1 MIGMFVF
8 MGAFLHL
15 LAGAIPLIFLAGG
28 AMAAYLG
35 YEDVTGKLHFIWK
48 TEAPETSIDSVG
60 QLRSPA
66 PPKMS
71 PNVKLEF
78 ELDKVREAALKEVI
92 YPGADYWETEGGRG
106 SLEPRTQGWESR
118 PEIGDD

>member
-15 LAGAIPLIFLAGG
+15 LSGAIPLILFAGG

-35 YEDVTGKLHFIWK
+35 YEDVTGTLHCIWT
-48 TEAPETSIDSVG
+48 TEAPETSIGSEA

-66 PPKMS
+66 PQMS

-78 ELDKVREAALKEVI
+78 ELDKEREAA
-92 YPGADYWETEGGRG
+92 
-106 SLEPRTQGWESR
+106 
-118 PEIGDD
+118 